1 MLVFFLGFPLASA
14 HPFLLDSEPGQG
26 QNAPAGTTQ
35 IITNYSEAVEIGF
48 SELKVYDANGNQID
62 NKDTAYNGGET
73 SLIVTTP
80 PLEDGVYTC
89 LLYTSDAADE

>member
-48 SELKVYDANGNQID
+48 SELRVYDA
-62 NKDTAYNGGET
+62 
-73 SLIVTTP
+73 
-80 PLEDGVYTC
+80 C
-89 LLYTSDAADE
+89 LLYTSPSPRDGLLSRMPSSA

>member
-35 IITNYSEAVEIGF
+35 IITNYSKGLAINFGEI
-48 SELKVYDANGNQID
+48 VCNQ
-62 NKDTAYNGGET
+62 NVVRCCYVKFK
-73 SLIVTTP
+73 L
-80 PLEDGVYTC
+80 LHLGVC
-89 LLYTSDAADE
+89 ENLRQSFFIA